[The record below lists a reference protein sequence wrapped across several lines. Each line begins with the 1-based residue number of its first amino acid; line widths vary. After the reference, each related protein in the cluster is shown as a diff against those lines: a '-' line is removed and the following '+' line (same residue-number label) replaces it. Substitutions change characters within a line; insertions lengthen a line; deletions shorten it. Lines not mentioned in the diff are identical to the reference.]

1 MSEKNQG
8 DQVLLGAQL
17 AGVSNN
23 DFVKVVKL
31 ISGQRSGGFHEVQLL
46 TVILQDSNDIT
57 ELAGWMRL
65 AFKGVNTASPW
76 VHSDASNEDM
86 ERAINEVKTI
96 RPVKVIRSLVEGTYS
111 SGVHYI
117 GYQWRIE
124 LSGDWGNQ
132 PALIV
137 DGSNLRSTRPGGAQV
152 LVTLNDGDNSL
163 SVTGYKAS
171 NAFPGEYP
179 ADYHSMIVPAT
190 ATSVVVPNLIPGT
203 FYNVAVAAINAFGTG
218 AALLASPTDGI
229 KPPLQI
235 PQPPSRVSVDV
246 HYGSSTSLDITY
258 GAPDG
263 DGGAVILN
271 YRLEIDT
278 SSRFLNPIFT
288 VVNCPAANTHSI
300 FELVTSGSVND
311 PIVGGYFQL
320 DLQFNGKKF
329 TTDYIPYDSVATAA
343 EELGVILR
351 LGSLFATVQPSS
363 PVVQASG
370 STTGLVFPGDRL
382 QFDVQLDSKD
392 FYTVVTVNNTN
403 ITLDRAIVINTGKFN
418 QSLVTSTMTRLL
430 GGIGNDEN
438 SRVACDTD
446 FTTATL
452 CPPARR
458 QVSGSIQSKL
468 QMIPEALLLGVDVDR
483 DAPDNTN
490 GVHWRVT
497 FLDEAEIGNLD
508 FQLTLT
514 PGSSTLRTLSG
525 QAANFSITNLQTGQ
539 VFESC
544 IGTKQIPVDGKKLT
558 KGQLYYARVFAVN
571 QVGFSLA
578 ANAPTPQKP
587 MVVPGPPTSVVLA
600 VANSTGLRVSWNPPA
615 DDGGD
620 TITLYRVDYSLTS
633 AFDVYSSVNVTYL
646 AGGTNYFKTITGLQT
661 GVFYFIRVLAY
672 NSQGFGLPAI
682 R

>member
-1 MSEKNQG
+1 M
-8 DQVLLGAQL
+8 LGAQL

-31 ISGQRSGGFHEVQLL
+31 ISGQRSGGFHETQLL
-46 TVILQDSNDIT
+46 TVILQNSNDIN

-65 AFKGVNTASPW
+65 AFKGVNTATPW
-76 VHSDASNEDM
+76 VHSAASNADM
-86 ERAINEVKTI
+86 ERAINEMKTI
-96 RPVKVIRSLVEGTYS
+96 RPVAVTRSLVNGTYS
-111 SGVHYI
+111 SGVSYI
-117 GYQWRIE
+117 GYQWSIE
-124 LSGDWGNQ
+124 FSGDWGNQ

-137 DGSNLRSTRPGGAQV
+137 DGSNLRSTRVGGAQV

-171 NAFPGEYP
+171 NALPGEYP
-179 ADYHSMIVPAT
+179 ADYHSMIVAAT

-218 AALLASPTDGI
+218 VALLANPADGI

-235 PQPPSRVSVDV
+235 PQPPTAVSVDV

-258 GAPDG
+258 GSPVG

-278 SSRFLNPIFT
+278 SSHFLNPIYT
-288 VVNCPAANTHSI
+288 VVNCPTANTHSI
-300 FELVTSGSVND
+300 FEIVTSGSAHD

-329 TTDYIPYDSVATAA
+329 TTDYIPYDAVATAS
-343 EELGVILR
+343 EEVGVPMR
-351 LGSLFATVQPSS
+351 LGSLYAIVHQFSHY
-363 PVVQASG
+363 VQASG
-370 STTGLVFPGDRL
+370 STAGLVFPGDRL
-382 QFDVQLDSKD
+382 QFDVQKNMKA
-392 FYTVVTVNNTN
+392 FYTVVMVNSTN
-403 ITLDRAIVINTGKFN
+403 ITLDRPVVVNTDKYN
-418 QSLVTSTMTRLL
+418 QSSVTSTMTRLL
-430 GGIGNDEN
+430 GGIGDDTN

-446 FTTATL
+446 FTSATL
-452 CPPARR
+452 CPLARR

-483 DAPDNTN
+483 DAPDSTN
-490 GVHWRVT
+490 GIHWRVT

-508 FQLTLT
+508 FQLTVT
-514 PGSSTLRTLSG
+514 PGSSTIQTLSG
-525 QAANFSITNLQTGQ
+525 RSANLTITNLQIGQ
-539 VFESC
+539 VFDTC
-544 IGTKQIPVDGKKLT
+544 VGTKQIPVDGKQLT

-620 TITLYRVDYSLTS
+620 TITLYRVDYSLAS
-633 AFDVYSSVNVTYL
+633 AFDVFSSVNVTYL
-646 AGGTNYFKTITGLQT
+646 SGGSNFFKTITGLQT
-661 GVFYFIRVLAY
+661 GIFYFIRVLAY